1 MTAHRRRHIRSA
13 HNRTGALLSAEALV
27 VLPLLFAFF
36 LAICEFGLIW
46 AGNSRVKLASLQGC
60 RVATLPGSD
69 REAVEVAVERALA
82 KPGLIEEYELR
93 IEWGPHSGDPV
104 MVEVELPMSAAAPDM
119 LSAFG
124 FDLEDRELVARTIMR
139 RE

>member
-1 MTAHRRRHIRSA
+1 MKYRTARNRR
-13 HNRTGALLSAEALV
+13 GALLSAEALV
-27 VLPLLFAFF
+27 VLPLLFAF
-36 LAICEFGLIW
+36 LCAISEFGLIW

-69 REAVEVAVERALA
+69 REAVAAAVERALA
-82 KPGLIEEYELR
+82 KQGLIDDYELR

-104 MVEVELPMSAAAPDM
+104 AVEVELPMSSAAPDM
-119 LSAFG
+119 LYAFG
-124 FDLEDRELVARTIMR
+124 FSLEDRDLTARTVMR